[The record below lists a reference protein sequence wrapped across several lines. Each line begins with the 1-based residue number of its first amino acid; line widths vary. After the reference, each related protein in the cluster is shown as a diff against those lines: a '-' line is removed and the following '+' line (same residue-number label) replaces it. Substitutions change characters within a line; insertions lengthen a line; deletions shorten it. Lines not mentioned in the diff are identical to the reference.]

1 MQIYRKDLVKINIY
15 TDMFKYKEFRRAH
28 GLFQSKLA
36 EIMGISQSNIS
47 RYETEG
53 IDPTPAQFQK
63 LYDEYG
69 EENVKAFEVEPS
81 QLVNAE
87 NNVNSGSGNQNNGI
101 QSNADLVEIIKRQT
115 EMIAKHIEKQDDIN
129 VRLMNLLE
137 KLTLK

>member
-1 MQIYRKDLVKINIY
+1 
-15 TDMFKYKEFRRAH
+15 MFKYKEFRRAH

-63 LYDEYG
+63 LYDKYG

-87 NNVNSGSGNQNNGI
+87 NNVNIGSGNQNNGI
-101 QSNADLVEIIKRQT
+101 QSNADLVEIIKKQT
-115 EMIAKHIEKQDDIN
+115 DMMAKHIEKQDEIN
-129 VRLMNLLE
+129 ARLMDLLE
-137 KLTLK
+137 KIALK

>member
-1 MQIYRKDLVKINIY
+1 
-15 TDMFKYKEFRRAH
+15 MFKYKEFRRAH

-69 EENVKAFEVEPS
+69 EENVKAFVVEPS
-81 QLVNAE
+81 QFVNAE
-87 NNVNSGSGNQNNGI
+87 NNGSGNQNNGI
-101 QSNADLVEIIKRQT
+101 QSDADLVEIIKKQT
-115 EMIAKHIEKQDDIN
+115 EMLAKHIEKQDDIN
-129 VRLMNLLE
+129 ARLMDLLE
-137 KLTLK
+137 KLALK

>member
-1 MQIYRKDLVKINIY
+1 
-15 TDMFKYKEFRRAH
+15 
-28 GLFQSKLA
+28 
-36 EIMGISQSNIS
+36 MGISQSNIS

-87 NNVNSGSGNQNNGI
+87 NNVNCGSGNQNNGI

>member
-1 MQIYRKDLVKINIY
+1 
-15 TDMFKYKEFRRAH
+15 MFKYKEFRRAH

-63 LYDEYG
+63 LYD
-69 EENVKAFEVEPS
+69 
-81 QLVNAE
+81 AE
-87 NNVNSGSGNQNNGI
+87 NNVNCGSGNQNNGI

>member
-1 MQIYRKDLVKINIY
+1 
-15 TDMFKYKEFRRAH
+15 MFKYKEFRKAH

-53 IDPTPAQFQK
+53 IDPTLAQFQK

-81 QLVNAE
+81 QFVNAE
-87 NNVNSGSGNQNNGI
+87 NNVNNGSGNQNNGI
-101 QSNADLVEIIKRQT
+101 QSDADLVEIIKKQT

-129 VRLMNLLE
+129 ARLMNLLE

>member
-1 MQIYRKDLVKINIY
+1 
-15 TDMFKYKEFRRAH
+15 MFKYKEFRKAH

-53 IDPTPAQFQK
+53 IDPTLAQFQK

-81 QLVNAE
+81 QFVNAE
-87 NNVNSGSGNQNNGI
+87 NNVNNGSGNQNNGI
-101 QSNADLVEIIKRQT
+101 QSDADLVEIIKKQT
-115 EMIAKHIEKQDDIN
+115 EMLAKHIEKQDDIN
-129 VRLMNLLE
+129 ARLMDLLE
-137 KLTLK
+137 KLALK

>member
-1 MQIYRKDLVKINIY
+1 
-15 TDMFKYKEFRRAH
+15 MFKYKEFRRAH

-63 LYDEYG
+63 LYDKYG

-87 NNVNSGSGNQNNGI
+87 NNVNNCSGNQNNGM
-101 QSNADLVEIIKRQT
+101 QNDADLIEIIKKQT
-115 EMIAKHIEKQDDIN
+115 ESITKHVERQDEIN
-129 VRLMNLLE
+129 ARLMDLLE
-137 KLTLK
+137 KLSLK

>member
-1 MQIYRKDLVKINIY
+1 
-15 TDMFKYKEFRRAH
+15 MFKYKEFRRAH

-101 QSNADLVEIIKRQT
+101 QSNADLVEIIKTQT
-115 EMIAKHIEKQDDIN
+115 EMIAKHIEQRFL
-129 VRLMNLLE
+129 RLLHDLLE
-137 KLTLK
+137 LLRRKPLFPSRQSSNPPILHQ

>member
-1 MQIYRKDLVKINIY
+1 MEKK
-15 TDMFKYKEFRRAH
+15 
-28 GLFQSKLA
+28 
-36 EIMGISQSNIS
+36 
-47 RYETEG
+47 
-53 IDPTPAQFQK
+53 
-63 LYDEYG
+63 
-69 EENVKAFEVEPS
+69 NVKAFEVEPS